1 MKEAVLK
8 GLDLEMVR
16 AEETDYFT
24 LNYGLYFSIVNEI
37 NMTPLIDIMLVL
49 LIVFMVSST
58 AALESGMDIELPKT
72 TLTNQKKEAEIL
84 VISLS
89 KEGHVAVH
97 GKQVRP
103 EEISRKIASSLLEL
117 KTDSV
122 ILEGD
127 TAANLGK
134 AIELMDMAKVAGA
147 KNFSI
152 AAEEGN
158 KK

>member
-1 MKEAVLK
+1 MSMGKMNSGDDEDDA
-8 GLDLEMVR
+8 
-16 AEETDYFT
+16 
-24 LNYGLYFSIVNEI
+24 IVAEI

-72 TLTNQKKEAEIL
+72 SLTNPKKESEIL

-89 KEGHVAVH
+89 KDGHVAVH
-97 GKQVRP
+97 GKAVKS
-103 EEISRKIASSLLEL
+103 EEISRKIASSLAEL

-127 TAANLGK
+127 TSANLGK
-134 AIELMDMAKVAGA
+134 AIELMDMAKVSGA

-152 AAEEGN
+152 SAEEG
-158 KK
+158 KKN

>member
-1 MKEAVLK
+1 MSMGKMSDGDDDDA
-8 GLDLEMVR
+8 
-16 AEETDYFT
+16 
-24 LNYGLYFSIVNEI
+24 IVADI

-49 LIVFMVSST
+49 LVVFMVSSSV
-58 AALESGMDIELPKT
+58 AIESGMDIELPKT

-84 VISLS
+84 VITLS
-89 KEGHVAVH
+89 KEGTVVVH
-97 GKQVRP
+97 GKKVSGP
-103 EEISRKIASSLLEL
+103 EISRRIASTLLEL

-127 TAANLGK
+127 TSANLGK

-152 AAEEGN
+152 AAEEG
-158 KK
+158 KKN

>member
-1 MKEAVLK
+1 MSMGKMSSGDDEDDA
-8 GLDLEMVR
+8 
-16 AEETDYFT
+16 
-24 LNYGLYFSIVNEI
+24 IVAEI

-72 TLTNQKKEAEIL
+72 TLTNAKKEAEIL

-89 KEGHVAVH
+89 KDGHIAVH
-97 GKQVRP
+97 GKAVKT
-103 EEISRKIASSLLEL
+103 EDVSRSIASSLAEL

-127 TAANLGK
+127 TSANLGK

-152 AAEEGN
+152 AAEEG
-158 KK
+158 KKN

>member
-1 MKEAVLK
+1 MSMNVKNDGGDE
-8 GLDLEMVR
+8 D
-16 AEETDYFT
+16 D
-24 LNYGLYFSIVNEI
+24 SIVAEI

-49 LIVFMVSST
+49 LIIFMVSST

-72 TLTNQKKEAEIL
+72 TLTNEKKEAEIL

-89 KEGHVAVH
+89 KDGQVAVH
-97 GKQVRP
+97 GKKVKP
-103 EEISRKIASSLLEL
+103 EDVKRSIASQLSEL

-127 TAANLGK
+127 TSANLGK
-134 AIELMDMAKVAGA
+134 AIEIMDMAKVSGA

-152 AAEEGN
+152 AAEEG
-158 KK
+158 KSRQ

>member
-1 MKEAVLK
+1 MSMGKLSDNN
-8 GLDLEMVR
+8 GDDDD
-16 AEETDYFT
+16 T
-24 LNYGLYFSIVNEI
+24 IVAEI

-49 LIVFMVSST
+49 LIIFMVSST

-72 TLTNQKKEAEIL
+72 TLTNEKKEAEIL

-89 KEGHVAVH
+89 KDGQVAIH
-97 GKQVRP
+97 GKKVKSEDIKR
-103 EEISRKIASSLLEL
+103 SIASTLKEL

-127 TAANLGK
+127 TSANLGK
-134 AIELMDMAKVAGA
+134 AVEIMDMAKVAGA

-152 AAEEGN
+152 AADEG
-158 KK
+158 KSKL

>member
-1 MKEAVLK
+1 MSMGKMSDGEDDDA
-8 GLDLEMVR
+8 
-16 AEETDYFT
+16 
-24 LNYGLYFSIVNEI
+24 IVAEI

-72 TLTNQKKEAEIL
+72 ALTNEKKEAEIL

-89 KEGHVAVH
+89 KDGNVAVH
-97 GKQVRP
+97 GKQVKA
-103 EEISRKIASSLLEL
+103 EEISRKIASSLAEL

-127 TAANLGK
+127 TSANLGK

-152 AAEEGN
+152 AAEEGS

>member
-1 MKEAVLK
+1 MSMGKMKHGDDDE
-8 GLDLEMVR
+8 D
-16 AEETDYFT
+16 
-24 LNYGLYFSIVNEI
+24 IVAEI

-49 LIVFMVSST
+49 LIIFMVSST

-72 TLTNQKKEAEIL
+72 TLTNNKQEGEIL

-89 KEGHVAVH
+89 KEGRVAVH
-97 GKQVRP
+97 GKQV
-103 EEISRKIASSLLEL
+103 ETKDISRSIASTLKEL

-127 TAANLGK
+127 TSANLGR
-134 AIELMDMAKVAGA
+134 AVEIMDIAKSAGA

-152 AAEEGN
+152 AAEEGKS
-158 KK
+158 KKM

>member
-1 MKEAVLK
+1 MSMGKMNS
-8 GLDLEMVR
+8 DDDDD
-16 AEETDYFT
+16 T
-24 LNYGLYFSIVNEI
+24 IVAEI

-72 TLTNQKKEAEIL
+72 SLTNPKKEAEIL

-89 KEGHVAVH
+89 KDGNVSVH
-97 GKQVRP
+97 GKAVKAD
-103 EEISRKIASSLLEL
+103 EVSRKIASSLAEL

-127 TAANLGK
+127 TSANLGK

-152 AAEEGN
+152 AAEEG
-158 KK
+158 KKN

>member
-1 MKEAVLK
+1 MSMKI
-8 GLDLEMVR
+8 GNDDDD
-16 AEETDYFT
+16 AE
-24 LNYGLYFSIVNEI
+24 IVAEI
-37 NMTPLIDIMLVL
+37 NMTPLIDVMLVL

-72 TLTNQKKEAEIL
+72 ALTNEKSEAEIL

-89 KEGHVAVH
+89 KDGNVAIQ
-97 GKQVRP
+97 GKKVLP
-103 EEISRKIASSLLEL
+103 EDITRSIASELKTL

-127 TAANLGK
+127 TGANLGR
-134 AIELMDMAKVAGA
+134 AVELMDMAKVAGA

-152 AAEEGN
+152 AAEEG
-158 KK
+158 KKN